1 VAIEKEK
8 PAGRAAFVDLERLF
22 WIGNTADLSDGQL
35 LEWLSTGSGELREQ
49 AFKLLV
55 DRHGLM
61 VLRVCRSALREEQ
74 DAQDAFQAT
83 FLVLLKRSRT
93 LWVRTSIGPWLHQV
107 AYRTSLCSR
116 SSLAR
121 RRRHERRAARRDHAD
136 DPGLN
141 HDRELARVIHEE
153 LGRLPARLR
162 APLILCDLEGASHEE
177 AAHQLGWPTGTVK
190 SRLSRGRERLRDR
203 FRRRGLAP
211 EDLPLAGRFP
221 FDPLELA
228 IFQQSAQSLVQ
239 TALAH
244 GKTLAGPCGAGA
256 ALARKVIMSM
266 NLTQFLKGAV
276 LAASVGFAVSGAS
289 WLAQGEEPSGSE
301 TRAVKTTQLKRG
313 PLDSV
318 IQERGVVEATRIV
331 PVVNP
336 IQGKATVLDLVPDGT
351 RVKKGD
357 KIGLLDVEP
366 VKAELEKQEF
376 KEFEAFAAF
385 KHAEQALADA
395 EEALVAWQNEQVPEE
410 LFKYETE
417 IRRGRFALKEID
429 ARLKRLES
437 ALHLLKEAKE
447 GVERQGGGGPGVLA
461 RLSLENQIEV
471 ALNEREAQSIAIER
485 ASFMRDALKKYR
497 ASRRTKELERARD
510 TKRLDLEVQKRI
522 QKQEGFESN
531 RMRVNVQKCELV
543 SSADGFVEYTRD
555 LDNEPILEGMQLKVR
570 KGVEVQE
577 GKTLCRIMDLTAP
590 LQIHL
595 SIHESLVDQVK
606 LGMPVQASIDAF
618 PGEVLNG
625 TITGVAPRPNPT
637 RSDSS
642 TVKFY
647 SALVTLEETPVTM
660 RPGMTALGKIQ
671 LLHLDD
677 VLSVPHRAVVH
688 SGGQDRVAI
697 QDPDGGILWHVVTL
711 GRASAQAV
719 EIKEGLKEGD
729 MVIEDPRALLNE
741 DEERAPRGSL
751 KARTHP
757 K

>member
-8 PAGRAAFVDLERLF
+8 PAGRAAFEDLERLF

-83 FLVLLKRSRT
+83 FLVLLKRSRS

-121 RRRHERRAARRDHAD
+121 RRRHERLAARRDHAD

-153 LGRLPARLR
+153 LGRLPDRLR

-211 EDLPLAGRFP
+211 EALPLAGRFP

-289 WLAQGEEPSGSE
+289 WLAQGEEPSGPE
-301 TRAVKTTQLKRG
+301 TRAVKTTPLRRG
-313 PLDSV
+313 ALDSV
-318 IQERGVVEATRIV
+318 IQQRGVIKASRVV

-357 KIGLLDVEP
+357 KIGLLDAEP

-395 EEALVAWQNEQVPEE
+395 EEALVAWRNEQVPEE
-410 LFKYETE
+410 LFKYENE
-417 IRRGRFALKEID
+417 IRRGRFALKEIN

-437 ALHLLKEAKE
+437 ALQLLDEVKE
-447 GVERQGGGGPGVLA
+447 GAGKLGRGEPEVMT

-471 ALNEREAQSIAIER
+471 ALNEREAQSIAIDR
-485 ASFMRDALKKYR
+485 ASFMRDSLKTHRAL
-497 ASRRTKELERARD
+497 RRTKALERARD
-510 TKRLDLEVQKRI
+510 SKRLDLEVQKRI
-522 QKQEGFESN
+522 QSQVGLRSN
-531 RMRVNVQKCELV
+531 RMRVQLGKCELIAE
-543 SSADGFVEYTRD
+543 SDGLVEYARD
-555 LDNEPILEGMQLKVR
+555 LDNELILDGMQLRVKE
-570 KGVEVQE
+570 GFEVKE
-577 GKTLCRIMDLTAP
+577 GQMLCKITDMNSVMQMHFSL
-590 LQIHL
+590 
-595 SIHESLVDQVK
+595 HEAIVDQVK
-606 LGMPVQASIDAF
+606 LGMPVQVSIDAF
-618 PGEVLNG
+618 PDEVLNG
-625 TITGVAPRPNPT
+625 TITGVAPRPTSRHSESIEGP
-637 RSDSS
+637 R
-642 TVKFY
+642 Y
-647 SALVTLEETPVTM
+647 SAVITLKETPVTL

-671 LLHLDD
+671 VFHLED

-697 QDPDGGILWHVVTL
+697 QDADGGILWQVVTL

-751 KARTHP
+751 KARTHSE
-757 K
+757 